1 MSLLSQSRGTVTES
15 VALHPTALRSSLPTQ
30 ARGGR
35 NDDPGQRGDRWCGPS
50 IAAGPCSDLSATS
63 GGKDTS
69 LEMFQNYIF
78 FFLL

>member
-1 MSLLSQSRGTVTES
+1 MLIEVELQTGFTFVAALIEQRYVTES

-50 IAAGPCSDLSATS
+50 IAAGPCSDLSA
-63 GGKDTS
+63 
-69 LEMFQNYIF
+69 IRVVVF
-78 FFLL
+78 F